1 MPPKDVPIIDSS
13 QFVANESCLEMIEH
27 LFADPYENARSPPPQ
42 FAKIGF
48 DVTNSMRHALVI
60 GATLLNHARPTP
72 EYIES
77 FFTARLPRGLCTT
90 QDGCYGATRDAILE
104 QGAILV
110 NAIAVLIAQS
120 AERQLGGGPG
130 PGAHEDSTTE
140 SECDPDAT
148 ESECDPDATESE
160 EECIISGSTPAP
172 PPQSALLPASALG
185 VKRKMSNVIPS
196 RKAPQPPPVEEKAAS
211 VPLSS
216 PKSSPPSLKAPPP
229 PAMSKAEK
237 KEVQRMR
244 KAAFF
249 AMTRG
254 EVAAREAREAREA
267 VEASAPKPKPQ
278 KPAPAPISRLAG
290 VGNWLLKY
298 GCRRIYVWRTYNRW
312 GMGRSPP
319 WFVM

>member
-120 AERQLGGGPG
+120 AERQLGGGP
-130 PGAHEDSTTE
+130 
-140 SECDPDAT
+140 
-148 ESECDPDATESE
+148 
-160 EECIISGSTPAP
+160 
-172 PPQSALLPASALG
+172 
-185 VKRKMSNVIPS
+185 V
-196 RKAPQPPPVEEKAAS
+196 
-211 VPLSS
+211 
-216 PKSSPPSLKAPPP
+216 
-229 PAMSKAEK
+229 
-237 KEVQRMR
+237 
-244 KAAFF
+244 
-249 AMTRG
+249 
-254 EVAAREAREAREA
+254 
-267 VEASAPKPKPQ
+267 
-278 KPAPAPISRLAG
+278 
-290 VGNWLLKY
+290 
-298 GCRRIYVWRTYNRW
+298 
-312 GMGRSPP
+312 
-319 WFVM
+319 